1 MGFVSLLLLC
11 RAFLSSRAC
20 CHLVCPLFEGAAK
33 LLPLS
38 APVTGRPFPPISV
51 DVKHLHVLLANIFEV
66 KEGSSQSFA
75 RRQLAVQKVL
85 GDLPV
90 YYTVDVPEPVELTL
104 HEQSEYAWD
113 PDASEDLGVWDLVT
127 PFDAQDTSRA
137 VHMEC
142 VESFFLPR
150 VQGPR
155 RTATQKCAEDTG
167 SVCNHLGVGSQF
179 AVLPYS
185 FHQSSSGQATNPPV
199 DRKRGCL

>member
-1 MGFVSLLLLC
+1 MGFVALLLLC
-11 RAFLSSRAC
+11 RAFLWSGAC
-20 CHLVCPLFEGAAK
+20 CCLVSPL
-33 LLPLS
+33 LRVLS
-38 APVTGRPFPPISV
+38 SSCLYRLRSLA
-51 DVKHLHVLLANIFEV
+51 DVKHLHVLLANIFEM

-75 RRQLAVQKVL
+75 RRQLVVQKVL

-113 PDASEDLGVWDLVT
+113 PDASEDLSVWDLVT
-127 PFDAQDTSRA
+127 PFDAQDTSKA
-137 VHMEC
+137 AHMEC

-155 RTATQKCAEDTG
+155 RTATQRCAEDTG
-167 SVCNHLGVGSQF
+167 SVCNYLGVGSQF